1 MCEIKNLTSDN
12 NYADLENAV
21 KRGLKNIRREK
32 NEEYQIN
39 KVKRDMWRKNYVRK
53 LAKKRKQEK
62 ANKANS

>member
-53 LAKKRKQEK
+53 LAKKKK
-62 ANKANS
+62 AGKSEQS